1 MVWNILRFPILLHE
15 DVKEELLQLN
25 EGQPEKIEM
34 IEKIARPYYE
44 TLPLISVDNQ
54 RCIKTH
60 LPFSL
65 MPHSIMEQ
73 GSKVV
78 YVARNPRDVAV
89 SYYHLCRL
97 FRTQDFQG
105 TFEEFWDC
113 FEKNHVDWSSYWTHI
128 KEGWAHRN
136 HPNVLFLFYED
147 MSNNLPATIRQVAAF
162 LEKTLTNE
170 QVERLADHL
179 QIKNFKN
186 NPSVNYDNLKT
197 IHMVRPQAQGFVRSG
212 KSNEWSKEYTP
223 ELKERVL
230 KWIAENIKDL
240 EFSFPITF

>member
-1 MVWNILRFPILLHE
+1 MHE

-25 EGQPEKIEM
+25 AGKPENIEM
-34 IEKIARPYYE
+34 IEKIAKPYYE
-44 TLPLISVDNQ
+44 TLPLISVGKQ

-105 TFEEFWDC
+105 NFDEFWDC
-113 FEKNHVDWSSYWTHI
+113 FENNLVDWSPYWTHI
-128 KEGWAHRN
+128 KEGWAHRHN
-136 HPNVLFLFYED
+136 SNVLFLFYED
-147 MSNNLPATIRQVAAF
+147 MSNNLQATIQKVAAF
-162 LEKTLTNE
+162 LGKTLTNE
-170 QVERLADHL
+170 QVEQLADHL

-186 NPSVNYDNLKT
+186 NPAVNYEESKT
-197 IHMVRPQAQGFVRSG
+197 IHLVRPQEQGFVRSG
-212 KSNEWSKEYTP
+212 KSDEWSKEYTP

-230 KWIAENIKDL
+230 KWIEKNSKELGIH
-240 EFSFPITF
+240 FPTTF